1 MAGCN
6 TALTRRATLAVLA
19 LPALAWAQAPTDP
32 QPPSQSPWPW
42 PQDRPIRIILN
53 GAAGS
58 GADAVTRVLAQRLQ
72 EEFRQNVVVENLPA
86 GAGVG
91 GYQTAIRARR
101 DGLTAICC
109 ISSVLLGPLVDQKL
123 PFDVFNEAVPVSQLH
138 TAAGV
143 LCVSRALGVRTLEDF
158 LAWARAQATPFPFGN
173 YGHGTASHIHAALL
187 TKRAELR
194 TELVP
199 YPGPQLVSDLMAG
212 HVGVG
217 FLDSGSVIAQLRSGD
232 VLGLAVT
239 GPRQVSVL
247 PDLPTLVSKGMA
259 GFEPQIWQG
268 IFLPPDTPANIVEA
282 WGAGVTRAVKS
293 EPVSAKFRDIGF
305 EPVGSSPEEFRAML
319 KREREI
325 WAGVVAETGVRVP

>member
-1 MAGCN
+1 MN
-6 TALTRRATLAVLA
+6 LTRRASFTALA
-19 LPALAWAQAPTDP
+19 LPAMRVPWARAQGNL
-32 QPPSQSPWPW
+32 PW
-42 PQDRPIRIILN
+42 PQDRPIRLILN

-58 GADAVTRVLAQRLQ
+58 GADAVTRVIAQRLQ
-72 EEFRQNVVVENLPA
+72 EEFKQNVVVENLPA
-86 GAGVG
+86 GAGVV
-91 GYQTAIRARR
+91 GYQTAMRARK

-109 ISSVLLGPLVDQKL
+109 ISSVLLGPLVDAKL

-143 LCVSRALGVRTLEDF
+143 LCVSPSLGVKTLEEF

-199 YPGPQLVSDLMAG
+199 YPGPQLVTDLMAG
-212 HVGVG
+212 HVKVG

-247 PDLPTLVSKGMA
+247 PSLPTLVSKGMA

-268 IFLPPDTPANIVEA
+268 IFLPPETPAPIVEA
-282 WGAGVTRAVKS
+282 WGQGVTRAVRS
-293 EPVSAKFRDIGF
+293 EPVGAKFRDIGF
-305 EPVGSSPEEFRAML
+305 EPVGSSPEEFKAML
-319 KREREI
+319 RRERDI
-325 WAGVVAETGVRVP
+325 WAKVVAETGVRIP